1 MTQTPKRTD
10 GGGASESAP
19 AKTLVR
25 EHFDAINQ
33 RDRSK
38 VADLH
43 ADDVVVHSAGRE
55 VVGIEAVISDWWAQ
69 LEAVPDLQDS
79 IDMLIAE
86 GDRVAVRYTTTGTHE
101 GEFLGI
107 DPTGASVEVT
117 SMALVRIDG
126 DEIVEWWNQPD
137 RFEFFRHLG
146 LIEDPTE

>member
-1 MTQTPKRTD
+1 MTSAPRQTD
-10 GGGASESAP
+10 GSGLSESEH
-19 AKTLVR
+19 AKALVR
-25 EHFDAINQ
+25 EHFDAINE

-55 VVGIEAVISDWWAQ
+55 LVGIEAVISDWWAQ

-86 GDRVAVRYTTTGTHE
+86 EDRVAIRYTTTGTHE
-101 GEFLGI
+101 GEFLGL

-117 SMALVRIDG
+117 SMAVVRIDG
-126 DEIVEWWNQPD
+126 DQIVEWWNQPD
-137 RFEFFRHLG
+137 RFDFFRQLG

>member
-1 MTQTPKRTD
+1 MKRAPKRSD
-10 GGGASESAP
+10 GGGASASEH
-19 AKTLVR
+19 AKALVR
-25 EHFDAINQ
+25 EHFDAINE
-33 RDRSK
+33 RDRTK

-43 ADDVVVHSAGRE
+43 ADDVAVHSAGRE
-55 VVGIEAVISDWWAQ
+55 LVGIEAVINDWWAQ
-69 LEAVPDLQDS
+69 LEAVPDLKDS

-101 GEFLGI
+101 GEFLGL

-117 SMALVRIDG
+117 SMAVVRVDG

-137 RFEFFRHLG
+137 RFEFFRQLG

>member
-1 MTQTPKRTD
+1 MTQAPKQTD
-10 GGGASESAP
+10 GGGASESAQ

-33 RDRSK
+33 RDQSK

-55 VVGIEAVISDWWAQ
+55 LVGIEAVISDWWAQ
-69 LEAVPDLQDS
+69 LEAIPDLKDM

-86 GDRVAVRYTTTGTHE
+86 DDRVAVRYTTTGTHE
-101 GEFLGI
+101 GEFLGL

-117 SMALVRIDG
+117 SMAVVRIEG
-126 DEIVEWWNQPD
+126 GEIIEWWNQPD
-137 RFEFFRHLG
+137 RFEFFRQLG